1 VSIGCEE
8 LGFVE
13 PLMLALA
20 GNCIGILSS
29 ARPGQAHRSTGG
41 GVANGK
47 VSVRVKATA
56 SPPSSPVTARGAR
69 TRASLVKAARSLF
82 EKNGYLDTNVGD
94 IARKARV
101 AHGTFYTYF
110 NSKEEIFAEVVEALH
125 SDMQKMASDEPPITA
140 DGSIS
145 ERIERANRGYIRAYE
160 QNARMMAVLEQ
171 VATFNPRLAQ
181 MRRATRTFWRQR
193 NSEAI
198 RRWQDRGIVDLAI
211 DPDYA
216 ASALGSMIDR
226 SAYVWLVLGEP
237 YEFETAVAQLT
248 RLYCNALGV
257 PYHAHD

>member
-1 VSIGCEE
+1 MAS
-8 LGFVE
+8 
-13 PLMLALA
+13 
-20 GNCIGILSS
+20 
-29 ARPGQAHRSTGG
+29 
-41 GVANGK
+41 GK
-47 VSVRVKATA
+47 VSVRAKT
-56 SPPSSPVTARGAR
+56 SSSSSSSPVTARGAR
-69 TRASLVKAARSLF
+69 TRAALVKAARGLF
-82 EKNGYLDTNVGD
+82 EKNGFLDTNVGD

-110 NSKEEIFAEVVEALH
+110 NSKEEIFSEVVEALQV
-125 SDMQKMASDEPPITA
+125 DMQQMAADEPPITA

-160 QNARMMAVLEQ
+160 TNARMMAVLEQ

-198 RRWQDRGIVDLAI
+198 RRWQERGIVDKSI
-211 DPDYA
+211 DPEYA

-226 SAYVWLVLGEP
+226 SAYVWIVLGEP